1 MGFFSR
7 YFLRGATADPRCAR
21 SGKTRIGIAGCGPS
35 VGVTHFSIMTACYAV
50 SVLRRRTALLEW
62 NQSGDFARLQEVYGK
77 KNVMDST
84 GKTFNI
90 LDIYFFREAGR
101 EQLRE
106 CLERD
111 FCMVIIDFG
120 VFREDIRDDFLQCD
134 RRFLVCSA
142 SEWQLPGFA
151 AFLSG
156 NKEQG
161 CRYEYFSAFGKRENT
176 GMAERFLKVSIRQ
189 IPLSLDA
196 FVITG
201 ESLSFFGKFLK

>member
-7 YFLRGATADPRCAR
+7 YFLRGATADPLCAL

-106 CLERD
+106 CLERG
-111 FCMVIIDFG
+111 FSVIIIDFG
-120 VFREDIRDDFLQCD
+120 VFSENMRDDFRRCD

-142 SEWQLPGFA
+142 TEWQIPELA

-156 NKEQG
+156 KRERG
-161 CRYEYFSAFGKRENT
+161 YRCEYFAAFGKREY
-176 GMAERFLKVSIRQ
+176 GEMAERFLKVRIRY
-189 IPLSLDA
+189 IPFSPDA

-201 ESLSFFGKFLK
+201 ESLGFFGKFLK